1 MLYGIRNVCIQ
12 NSCKAFYQIRKI
24 VVCACTGNAGNVTP
38 RRLQRKPLVSDPGM
52 HHDTVSRTCRD
63 ACRDRGRGKT
73 FPAFPAHAHPPFY
86 VSGKSPNTR
95 HSTESQLGREFSP
108 LGCLRLV
115 LAYNFY
121 FVYGGDMS
129 MSPYDGSRADA
140 NYGLIASCD
149 DARFPS
155 HEYSPRTQRHTFTTP
170 SGVQCATQICNF
182 SND

>member
-1 MLYGIRNVCIQ
+1 MHVGIAV
-12 NSCKAFYQIRKI
+12 
-24 VVCACTGNAGNVTP
+24 AGK
-38 RRLQRKPLVSDPGM
+38 RSRHSRYMRKPQ
-52 HHDTVSRTCRD
+52 
-63 ACRDRGRGKT
+63 
-73 FPAFPAHAHPPFY
+73 FY
-86 VSGKSPNTR
+86 VSGKRPNTR

-182 SND
+182 RWLITSVLQVCMCRDLTSAVVARWLDGKCHRLLATTLKVQQN